1 MALNTGEEQDVA
13 QQRPDRSGGGSS
25 HSTMHD
31 ALLTEPRKALMP
43 YRRAQNPHGSDFRRS
58 VTSVSEE
65 PATPAAV
72 EEFLQALPAI
82 THELSEA
89 LTAVSTYLA
98 GSRHLFEHGTRFDK
112 IQSAIE
118 LADLQARRANDT
130 FRLLRE
136 SFGKL
141 GERDRPYGS
150 VILDKSDP
158 EGEE

>member
-1 MALNTGEEQDVA
+1 
-13 QQRPDRSGGGSS
+13 
-25 HSTMHD
+25 
-31 ALLTEPRKALMP
+31 
-43 YRRAQNPHGSDFRRS
+43 
-58 VTSVSEE
+58 
-65 PATPAAV
+65 V

-130 FRLLRE
+130 VRLLRE

-141 GERDRPYGS
+141 GLAEKLTNQARAKNAGIESRMRWARRVRGKLSWAGDRHRRY
-150 VILDKSDP
+150 SDALAARS
-158 EGEE
+158 GAS